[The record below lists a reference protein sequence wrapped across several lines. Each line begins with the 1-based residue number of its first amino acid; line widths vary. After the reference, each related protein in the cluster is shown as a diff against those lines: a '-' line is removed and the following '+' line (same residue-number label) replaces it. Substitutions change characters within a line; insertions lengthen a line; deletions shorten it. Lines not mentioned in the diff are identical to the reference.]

1 MKDVDWG
8 CLAVQIAITGI
19 AFYLI
24 NTLILYKTKD
34 DGIVPTI
41 KRDDMNLF
49 LSLLVAILA
58 GYWGTTYIKPDCKQE
73 SRLF

>member
-1 MKDVDWG
+1 MENINWG
-8 CLAVQIAITGI
+8 CLGIQIAITGI

-24 NTLILYKTKD
+24 NSLILYKTKE
-34 DGIVPTI
+34 DGIMPNI

-58 GYWGTTYIKPDCKQE
+58 GYFGTTLVKSDCKQE

>member
-1 MKDVDWG
+1 MENINWG
-8 CLAVQIAITGI
+8 CLGIQIAITGI
-19 AFYLI
+19 VFYLI
-24 NTLILYKTKD
+24 NSLILYKTKD
-34 DGIVPTI
+34 DGIVPNI

-58 GYWGTTYIKPDCKQE
+58 GYFGTTLVNSDCKQE